1 MSDILIKG
9 LEIQAD
15 NTVLIRV
22 FPASENGEFYVQQLD
37 VDGDICDCGTERVL
51 NGRSLRTG
59 DSRSCG
65 CLRADLN
72 RERIKRETAARKA
85 ALV

>member
-1 MSDILIKG
+1 MMAKRPRIDMIGQRFGRWVVI
-9 LEIQAD
+9 EQAERPEYIAA
-15 NTVLIRV
+15 T
-22 FPASENGEFYVQQLD
+22 AAFYLCR
-37 VDGDICDCGTERVL
+37 CDCGTERVL